1 MQPLRSRK
9 GVATYRHL
17 LSPSSLTPQNPL
29 RVIALV
35 DIDAAYAQ
43 FEQVRLG
50 LPSDRPLVCA
60 QWQSLIAVNY
70 RMSLGLE
77 SRRPGLS

>member
-1 MQPLRSRK
+1 MQAPRS
-9 GVATYRHL
+9 GGATYRHL
-17 LSPSSLTPQNPL
+17 LSPSSFTPTNPL
-29 RVIALV
+29 RVIALC

-50 LPSDRPLVCA
+50 LSPDIPLICA

-70 RMSLGLE
+70 REL
-77 SRRPGLS
+77 R

>member
-1 MQPLRSRK
+1 MQSMGSRTARS
-9 GVATYRHL
+9 GGATYRHL

-50 LPSDRPLVCA
+50 LPPERPLVCA
-60 QWQSLIAVNY
+60 QWTSLIAVNY
-70 RMSLGLE
+70 RRSSSGAP
-77 SRRPGLS
+77 S